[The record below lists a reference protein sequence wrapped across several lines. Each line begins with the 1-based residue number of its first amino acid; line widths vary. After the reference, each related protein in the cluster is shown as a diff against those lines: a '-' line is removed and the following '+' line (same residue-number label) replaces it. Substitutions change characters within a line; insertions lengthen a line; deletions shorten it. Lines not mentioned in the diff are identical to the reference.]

1 MGDEGTQKI
10 AWKRAELAVNRF
22 KKTAEADVI
31 RLTQFKKNIVEA
43 GYIISLLL
51 LLSKSHFIKMIYFIL
66 NHIILSYLP
75 LSATNQLNVL
85 VQSFH
90 NSSSHQLF
98 SILVA

>member
-43 GYIISLLL
+43 GYIIS
-51 LLSKSHFIKMIYFIL
+51 S
-66 NHIILSYLP
+66 
-75 LSATNQLNVL
+75 
-85 VQSFH
+85 
-90 NSSSHQLF
+90 NSLISL
-98 SILVA
+98 